1 MMLVKFINANL
12 FWSLQQCDC
21 YSNFRC
27 STVVKQCSTRKGRG
41 KLVGQFKKKEK
52 RLKDTAE

>member
-41 KLVGQFKKKEK
+41 KLVGQFKKEK